1 MTDSSEKLPPSEGE
15 VLYRIGKLK
24 WKKELGMRGGK
35 MMAVAYETKVKGQH
49 CMFYYNKIYRM
60 YDGTWESLPETW
72 SEKRPKHA
80 SLMDAVNHC
89 QAHYERMLA
98 PVLEAVR

>member
-1 MTDSSEKLPPSEGE
+1 MKIENEDVPPLSGGS
-15 VLYRIGKLK
+15 LYRIGKLK

-35 MMAVAYETKVKGQH
+35 MVPVSYETKIKGQT

-60 YDGTWESLPETW
+60 YDGTWETLPESW

-89 QAHYERMLA
+89 QADFERRLA
-98 PVLEAVR
+98 PVLEAVK